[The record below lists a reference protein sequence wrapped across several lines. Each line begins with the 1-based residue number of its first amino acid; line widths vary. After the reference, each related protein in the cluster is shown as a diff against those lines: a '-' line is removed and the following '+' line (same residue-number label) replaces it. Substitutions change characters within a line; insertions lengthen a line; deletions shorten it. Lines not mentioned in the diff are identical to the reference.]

1 MSESESERINRVALN
16 WCMHQPE
23 VRALIAER
31 DAALALSEP
40 DEEPR
45 EVTVAALL
53 HENASQKARIAELE
67 RERDTERT
75 WREDKER
82 LLVNTERELAATI
95 VELNEACT
103 PLKSAG
109 RLIDDMTDA
118 AEHTQALRINAEASV
133 SRLERELAAA
143 RESFEALSLEW
154 TAAQNRAVALR
165 AAIDAA
171 VVELESAFVM
181 RSQDS
186 GDVVCESVV
195 LDVAEG
201 LRAAQKAAT

>member
-82 LLVNTERELAATI
+82 LLVNTERELAAAR
-95 VELNEACT
+95 ELAREYKLLVGIHNTTLEA
-103 PLKSAG
+103 LVRS
-109 RLIDDMTDA
+109 
-118 AEHTQALRINAEASV
+118 
-133 SRLERELAAA
+133 ERGLAAA

-171 VVELESAFVM
+171 VEELENLHLM
-181 RSQDS
+181 RSQDA
-186 GDVVCESVV
+186 GEVYDAAK
-195 LDVAEG
+195 VADIHEA
-201 LRAAQKAAT
+201 LRAAQKAAK